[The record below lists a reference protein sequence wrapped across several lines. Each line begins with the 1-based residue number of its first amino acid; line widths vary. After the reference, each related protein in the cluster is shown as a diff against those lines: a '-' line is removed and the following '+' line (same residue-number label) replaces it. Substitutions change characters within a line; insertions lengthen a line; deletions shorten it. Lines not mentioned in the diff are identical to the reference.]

1 MVILFFLGVMS
12 WIIIE
17 SFIDRVRNVNLQKLE
32 YLQKQITE
40 ENVGSFRLNREFRY
54 NAFRTAR
61 VNVYA
66 EELYFKNEDYNRV
79 VKSYER
85 KINYLKKGRI
95 IYFTLIIL
103 LLITALFNL
112 L

>member
-1 MVILFFLGVMS
+1 MVLLFFLGVTT
-12 WIIIE
+12 WIITE
-17 SFIDRVRNVNLQKLE
+17 SFIDRVRNINLQKLE
-32 YLQKQITE
+32 YLQKCITG
-40 ENVGSFRLNREFRY
+40 ENVGSFRLNRFRY
-54 NAFRTAR
+54 NAFRSAS
-61 VNVYA
+61 VNIYE

-85 KINYLKKGRI
+85 KINYLKRGRI
-95 IYFTLIIL
+95 VYFTLIIL